1 MEYRFSSAIASFCG
15 KTDLFTAMRMV
26 REAGY
31 DSLDFPFSVYSVG
44 YQPPMLQEN
53 WKNWIKSVRD
63 FAQSIGL
70 SITQG
75 HAAWLQDIPSDF
87 TYVPP
92 EELYFRTLEA
102 ASLLGC
108 KHVIFHP
115 VRLRER
121 VENTT
126 VRQRIH
132 DWNVRWFHELIPAA
146 EKFDVY
152 INLENTFD
160 SHNLQKSGDPLH
172 AYTTGEDMLALL
184 RDLSSDRVRLCLDT
198 GHANNA
204 GQDIPTMIR
213 MFRSDLATVHLNDNF
228 GYRGEGFSD
237 LHLFPGE
244 GNINWVEVIHAL
256 KDIRFRGVMNIEP
269 IADLPALADPE
280 RQVRLSEGLEK
291 LRSMLSVSKW

>member
-1 MEYRFSSAIASFCG
+1 M
-15 KTDLFTAMRMV
+15 
-26 REAGY
+26 
-31 DSLDFPFSVYSVG
+31 DFPFSVYSVG
-44 YQPPMLQEN
+44 YKPPLLQED
-53 WKNWIKSVRD
+53 WKSWIRSVRD
-63 FAQSIGL
+63 HAEGL
-70 SITQG
+70 GLIIHQG

-87 TYVPP
+87 TYVSP

-102 ASLLGC
+102 ASILGC

-121 VENTT
+121 VENLS

-160 SHNLQKSGDPLH
+160 SHNLQKTGDPLH
-172 AYTTGEDMLALL
+172 AYTTGEDMLNLL
-184 RDLSSDRVRLCLDT
+184 RDLSSDRIRLCLDT

-204 GQDIPTMIR
+204 GQDIPAMIR

-244 GNINWVEVIHAL
+244 GNIHWQEVIKAL
-256 KDIRFRGVMNIEP
+256 KDVRFRGIMNIEP
-269 IADLPALADPE
+269 IAELPSLTDAQ
-280 RQVRLSEGLEK
+280 RQVRLREGLAN
-291 LRSMLSVSKW
+291 LRSMLNVSK

>member
-15 KTDLFTAMRMV
+15 KTDLYTAMSLV
-26 REAGY
+26 KNAGY
-31 DSLDFPFSVYSVG
+31 DCLDFPFSVYSVG
-44 YQPPMLQEN
+44 YQPPLLQEN
-53 WKNWIKSVRD
+53 WKSWAKSIRRQAD
-63 FAQSIGL
+63 ELGL
-70 SITQG
+70 TIPQG

-92 EELYFRTLEA
+92 EELYFRTIEA
-102 ASLLGC
+102 ASILGC

-121 VENTT
+121 VDSFA

-160 SHNLQKSGDPLH
+160 SHHLQKAGDPPH
-172 AYTTGEDMLALL
+172 PYTVGEDMVALL
-184 RDLSSDRVRLCLDT
+184 RDLASDRVRLCLDT

-204 GQDIPTMIR
+204 GQDIPAMIR
-213 MFRSDLATVHLNDNF
+213 LFRSDLATVHLNDNF
-228 GYRGEGFSD
+228 GPQKEGFAD
-237 LHLFPGE
+237 LHLYPGE
-244 GNINWVEVIHAL
+244 GNISWESIVDAL
-256 KDIRFRGVMNIEP
+256 KEIRFRGTMNIEP
-269 IADLPALADPE
+269 IGKLPQLSDYD
-280 RQVRLSEGLEK
+280 RQLSLQDGLKK
-291 LRSMLSVSKW
+291 LRSILKISV

>member
-15 KTDLFTAMRMV
+15 KTDLYTAMTLV
-26 REAGY
+26 KEAGY

-44 YQPPMLQEN
+44 YQPPLLRED
-53 WKNWIKSVRD
+53 WKSWIKDVHRH
-63 FAQSIGL
+63 ATRLGL
-70 SITQG
+70 AVTQG

-87 TYVPP
+87 SYVPP

-102 ASLLGC
+102 ASILGC

-121 VENTT
+121 VDNLA

-160 SHNLQKSGDPLH
+160 SHHLQKAGDPPH
-172 AYTTGEDMLALL
+172 PYTVGEDMVKLL
-184 RDLSSDRVRLCLDT
+184 QDLSSDRIRLCLDT

-204 GQDIPTMIR
+204 GQDIPDMIR
-213 MFRSDLATVHLNDNF
+213 LFRSDLATVHLNDNF
-228 GYRGEGFSD
+228 GYQKEGFAD

-244 GNINWVEVIHAL
+244 GNIQWAEVIRAL
-256 KDIRFRGVMNIEP
+256 KDIRFRGAMNIEP
-269 IADLPALADPE
+269 IGVLPSLTDPERRRALAD
-280 RQVRLSEGLEK
+280 GLEK
-291 LRSMLSVSKW
+291 LKAML

>member
-15 KTDLFTAMRMV
+15 KTDLFSAMTMV

-31 DSLDFPFSVYSVG
+31 DCLDFPFSVYSVG
-44 YQPPMLQEN
+44 YQPPLLQDN
-53 WKNWIKSVRD
+53 WKSWIKSVAD
-63 FAQSIGL
+63 YAQSIGL
-70 SITQG
+70 AIAQG

-87 TYVPP
+87 SYVPP

-102 ASLLGC
+102 ASILGC

-121 VENTT
+121 VDNLA

-184 RDLSSDRVRLCLDT
+184 RDLSSDRIRLCLDT

-204 GQDIPTMIR
+204 GQNIPEMIR
-213 MFRSDLATVHLNDNF
+213 MFRTDLATVHLNDNF
-228 GYRGEGFSD
+228 GFRREGFSD

-244 GNINWVEVIHAL
+244 GNIDWREVLSAL

-269 IADLPALADPE
+269 IANLPALDDSQ
-280 RQVRLSEGLEK
+280 RQICLAAGLEK
-291 LRSMLSVSKW
+291 LRYFMKVSKW

>member
-15 KTDLFTAMRMV
+15 KTDLFTAIAMV
-26 REAGY
+26 KEAGY

-44 YQPPMLQEN
+44 YKPPLLQED
-53 WKNWIKSVRD
+53 WKSWVIAVHRYAS
-63 FAQSIGL
+63 QLGL
-70 SITQG
+70 AITQG

-87 TYVPP
+87 SYVAP

-102 ASLLGC
+102 ASILGC
-108 KHVIFHP
+108 KHVVFHP

-121 VENTT
+121 VDSLA

-146 EKFDVY
+146 EKYDVY

-160 SHNLQKSGDPLH
+160 SHHLQKPGDPPH
-172 AYTTGEDMLALL
+172 PYTVGEDMVALL
-184 RDLSSDRVRLCLDT
+184 RDLSSDRIRLCLDT

-204 GQDIPTMIR
+204 EQDISAMIR
-213 MFRSDLATVHLNDNF
+213 LFRSDLATVHLNDNF
-228 GYRGEGFSD
+228 GYQKDCFSD

-244 GNINWVEVIHAL
+244 GNIQWDKVLRAL
-256 KDIRFRGVMNIEP
+256 KDIHFRGVMNIEP
-269 IADLPALADPE
+269 IGKLPDLSNGE
-280 RQVRLSEGLEK
+280 RQCNLKEGLQK
-291 LRSMLSVSKW
+291 LRAML

>member
-15 KTDLFTAMRMV
+15 KTDLFTAMTMV

-44 YQPPMLQEN
+44 YKPPLLQED
-53 WKNWIKSVRD
+53 WKSWIRSVRD
-63 FAQSIGL
+63 HAEGL
-70 SITQG
+70 GLIIHQG

-87 TYVPP
+87 TYVAP

-102 ASLLGC
+102 ASILGC

-121 VENTT
+121 VENLS

-172 AYTTGEDMLALL
+172 AYTTGEDMLNLL
-184 RDLSSDRVRLCLDT
+184 RDLSSDRIRLCLDT

-204 GQDIPTMIR
+204 GQDIPAMIR

-244 GNINWVEVIHAL
+244 GCIQWREVLKAL

-269 IADLPALADPE
+269 IAELPSLTDAQ
-280 RQVRLSEGLEK
+280 RQVRLREGLAN
-291 LRSMLSVSKW
+291 LRSMLNVSK

>member
-15 KTDLFTAMRMV
+15 KTDLFTAMKLV

-44 YQPPMLQEN
+44 YEPPLLRED
-53 WKNWIKSVRD
+53 WKSWVKSIRD
-63 FAQSIGL
+63 YAQQLGL
-70 SITQG
+70 TITQG
-75 HAAWLQDIPSDF
+75 HAAWLQDIPFDF
-87 TYVPP
+87 SYVPP

-102 ASLLGC
+102 ASIMGC

-121 VENTT
+121 VENFS

-160 SHNLQKSGDPLH
+160 SHNLQKAGDPPH
-172 AYTTGEDMLALL
+172 AYTTGEDMIALL
-184 RDLSSDRVRLCLDT
+184 RDLSSDRIRLCLDT

-204 GQDIPTMIR
+204 GQDIPAMIR

-228 GYRGEGFSD
+228 GYRGEDFSD

-244 GNINWVEVIHAL
+244 GNIAWNEVLSAL
-256 KDIRFRGVMNIEP
+256 QEIRFRGVMNIEP
-269 IADLPALADPE
+269 IAQLPSLTDPQRQMRLA
-280 RQVRLSEGLEK
+280 EGLEK
-291 LRSMLSVSKW
+291 LQSLLDVSFW

>member
-1 MEYRFSSAIASFCG
+1 MDYRFGSAIASFCG
-15 KTDLFTAMRMV
+15 KTDLLTAMAIV
-26 REAGY
+26 KEAGY
-31 DSLDFPFSVYSVG
+31 DNLDFPFSVYSVG
-44 YQPPMLQEN
+44 FNPPLLQEN
-53 WKNWIKSVRD
+53 WKSWVRSVRD
-63 FAQSIGL
+63 YATQL
-70 SITQG
+70 DLCITQC

-87 TYVPP
+87 SYVPP

-102 ASLLGC
+102 ASILGC

-121 VENTT
+121 VDSMT

-160 SHNLQKSGDPLH
+160 SHHLQKPGDPPH
-172 AYTTGEDMLALL
+172 PYTVGEDMVALL
-184 RDLSSDRVRLCLDT
+184 RDLSSDRIRLCLDT

-204 GQDIPTMIR
+204 GQDIAAMIR

-228 GYRGEGFSD
+228 GYQKDTFSD
-237 LHLFPGE
+237 LHLYPGE
-244 GNINWVEVIHAL
+244 GNIPWKDVLQAL
-256 KDIRFRGVMNIEP
+256 REIRFRGVMNIEP
-269 IADLPALADPE
+269 IGKLPDLSDRE
-280 RQVRLSEGLEK
+280 RQISLKEGLEK
-291 LRSMLSVSKW
+291 LRSML